1 MDNLDGNLAAL
12 KDWETRQDRQDI
24 AWECVLADIEPILN
38 QIELLDDSLEDYGEI
53 LEALK
58 IECYSLAMDSDYDWT
73 EEIDSEI
80 GERT

>member
-1 MDNLDGNLAAL
+1 MDNLDGNLYAL
-12 KDWETRQDRQDI
+12 RQYEDRQDRQDQ

-38 QIELLDDSLEDYGEI
+38 QIELLDDSLEDYSEV

-58 IECYSLAMDSDYDWT
+58 IECYNLAMESDYEWS

>member
-1 MDNLDGNLAAL
+1 MDNLDVNLYDL
-12 KDWETRQDRQDI
+12 KQYEDRQDRQDQ
-24 AWECVLADIEPILN
+24 AWKCVLSDIEPILN
-38 QIELLDDSLEDYGEI
+38 QIELLDDSLEDYSEV

-58 IECYSLAMDSDYDWT
+58 IECYNLAMESDYEWS

>member
-12 KDWETRQDRQDI
+12 KDWETRQEKQDQ
-24 AWECVLADIEPILN
+24 AWECVLVDIEPILN
-38 QIELLDDSLEDYGEI
+38 QIELLDDSLEDYSEV

-58 IECYSLAMDSDYDWT
+58 IECYNIAMESDYDWS
-73 EEIDSEI
+73 EEIDAKI